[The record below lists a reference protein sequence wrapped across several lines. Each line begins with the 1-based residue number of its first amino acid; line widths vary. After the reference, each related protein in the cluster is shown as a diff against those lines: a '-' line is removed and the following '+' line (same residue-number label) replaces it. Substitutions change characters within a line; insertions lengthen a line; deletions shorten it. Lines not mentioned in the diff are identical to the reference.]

1 MGKQANNDTLL
12 LGRAE
17 CCDASKWHHD
27 HPHDTI
33 ACNGVLIIGNYVTVN
48 RRWRPW
54 AWEGVEEGAGC
65 VPIT

>member
-17 CCDASKWHHD
+17 RCDASKWHHD

-33 ACNGVLIIGNYVTVN
+33 ACNGVLIIGNYGIVN
-48 RRWRPW
+48 QTMGGGERGRG
-54 AWEGVEEGAGC
+54 GVC
-65 VPIT
+65 L